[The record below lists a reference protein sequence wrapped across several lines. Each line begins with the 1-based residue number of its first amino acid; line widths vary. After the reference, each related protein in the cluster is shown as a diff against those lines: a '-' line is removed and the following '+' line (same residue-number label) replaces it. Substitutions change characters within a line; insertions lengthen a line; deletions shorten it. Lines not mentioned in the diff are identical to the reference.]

1 MTKLSNINIRDEG
14 LRILASGTGVAAYR
28 PDVRLNSGRKKNPPL
43 SNLLGSELTVSL
55 WVVH

>member
-28 PDVRLNSGRKKNPPL
+28 PDVRLNSGRKKK
-43 SNLLGSELTVSL
+43 STVKQS
-55 WVVH
+55 VG